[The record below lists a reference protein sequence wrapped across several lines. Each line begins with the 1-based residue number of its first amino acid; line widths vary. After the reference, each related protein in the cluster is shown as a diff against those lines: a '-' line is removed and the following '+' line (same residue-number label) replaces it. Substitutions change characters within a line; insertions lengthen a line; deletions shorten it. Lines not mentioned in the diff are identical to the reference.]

1 MAEETFRFE
10 RFADAASARSAFEA
24 VFPPGSPA
32 EPALQ
37 ALVDMGAQCKSMGAG
52 KVACRYIERPGDLAG
67 WCWHVLIAAT
77 DEKAIRSV
85 GVAVT
90 GLAL

>member
-1 MAEETFRFE
+1 MAEQTFRFE

-37 ALVDMGAQCKSMGAG
+37 ALTDIGAQCKSMGTG
-52 KVACRYIERPGDLAG
+52 RVVCRYIERGELAG
-67 WCWHVLIAAT
+67 WCWHLVIAAT
-77 DEKAIRSV
+77 DEKTIRRV
-85 GVAVT
+85 GIAVT
-90 GLAL
+90 ALAL